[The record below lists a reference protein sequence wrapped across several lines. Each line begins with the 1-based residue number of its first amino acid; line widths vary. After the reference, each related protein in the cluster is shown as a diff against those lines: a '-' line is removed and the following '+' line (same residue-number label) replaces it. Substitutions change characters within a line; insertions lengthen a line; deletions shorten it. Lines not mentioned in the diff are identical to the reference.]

1 MLTSTAKTAPTTGS
15 VTAGASAIGS
25 HRIVASSSQVA
36 PKPLAPPGPS
46 VPPRRQRTL
55 WSTVQ
60 VQVPCA
66 CVHART
72 RARVYA
78 CVEAL
83 RARGRACARAC
94 VRESTQAHLVR
105 DEAATVHDELSWLIA
120 GGGERAHID
129 HLWQMLAGD
138 LREGHCEAD

>member
-46 VPPRRQRTL
+46 APPRRQRTV
-55 WSTVQ
+55 WGATRKGAVS
-60 VQVPCA
+60 A
-66 CVHART
+66 FVHACMH
-72 RARVYA
+72 ACVYA
-78 CVEAL
+78 CV
-83 RARGRACARAC
+83 
-94 VRESTQAHLVR
+94 THLGR

-120 GGGERAHID
+120 RGGERAHID
-129 HLWQMLAGD
+129 HLQQRMVRRLVSG
-138 LREGHCEAD
+138 GG